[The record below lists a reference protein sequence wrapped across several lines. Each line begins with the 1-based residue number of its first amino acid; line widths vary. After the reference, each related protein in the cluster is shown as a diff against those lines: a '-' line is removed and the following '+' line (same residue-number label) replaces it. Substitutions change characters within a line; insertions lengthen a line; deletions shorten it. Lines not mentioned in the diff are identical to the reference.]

1 MVNFVSTWVK
11 IDTKR
16 NKQESKGFDLQIK
29 NVDIGVDFLLIKQ
42 ILRRQNF
49 FYQVWLNLISIDTIS
64 LCCGLWVPILQ
75 LQA

>member
-1 MVNFVSTWVK
+1 MVNFVSTCVK

-49 FYQVWLNLISIDTIS
+49 FYKVWLNLISIDMIL
-64 LCCGLWVPILQ
+64 LCCGL
-75 LQA
+75 